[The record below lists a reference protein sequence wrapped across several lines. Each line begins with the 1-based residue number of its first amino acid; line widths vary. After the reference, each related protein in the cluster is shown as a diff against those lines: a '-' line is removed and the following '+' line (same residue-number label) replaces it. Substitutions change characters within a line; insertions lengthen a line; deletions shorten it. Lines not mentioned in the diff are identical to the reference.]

1 MITRYSR
8 PEMRAVWTDE
18 NKLKLWLQI
27 ELLASEALVK
37 EGVVPT
43 RDCKKIKVGCAKWF
57 ANLPGLVARQRELEK
72 VLNHDVI
79 AFTTAVAEAINDKA
93 SRWFH
98 FGLTSSDVGDT
109 CYAVQMQQSADLLIA
124 DVKKLLPVIAR
135 RAWEYKFTPCI
146 GRSHGIHAEPTTFGL
161 KLALMH
167 DEFKR
172 ALRRLETAREVVSVG
187 KISGAVGTSAHL
199 SPRVEAYVCKKLG
212 LRPAPI
218 ATQVVQRDIH
228 AEFQSAMALVGASIE
243 RWTVEFRH
251 LQRTEVLEAEEPFS
265 KGQKGSSAM
274 PHKRNPITWERL
286 TGLARVLRGNALAA
300 LENVALWHER
310 DISHSSVE
318 RIIFPDSCTLLD
330 YMFGLLTRLMDGLAV
345 YPENMKK
352 NLGLSLGM
360 WNSQTVLLALIR
372 KGLTREAAYKL
383 VQDASMKT
391 WEVKHAGRDDADF
404 VEVLKATPEVAKHFK
419 RGELEKLCSLAFHF
433 KEVNRRFKRIGAI
446 VIPDN
451 RTKKTKVTK
460 KLETGRFVFFAPS
473 KFHSTARRRPT
484 AGLPPAEML
493 SPASYNQKTSL
504 ALFVPSRIRLRD
516 ILSRPHFPN
525 RLYACPIRHL
535 LSSPRFHTSPQFSL
549 A

>member
-8 PEMRAVWTDE
+8 PEMRAIWTDE
-18 NKLKLWLQI
+18 NKLNIWLQI

-37 EGVVPT
+37 EKVVPAK
-43 RDCKKIKVGCAKWF
+43 DFVKIKAGCDKWF
-57 ANLPGLVARQRELEK
+57 ADLPGLVARQRELEK

-79 AFTTAVAEAINDKA
+79 GFTTAVAEAIDQGSARGPRAARTGPVRASSA

-109 CYAVQMQQSADLLIA
+109 CYAVQMKQSAEILIA

-135 RAWEYKFTPCI
+135 RAKEHKFTPCM
-146 GRSHGIHAEPTTFGL
+146 GRSHGIHGEPTTFGL
-161 KLALMH
+161 KMALMY
-167 DEFKR
+167 DEFGR
-172 ALRRLETAREVVSVG
+172 ALRRLESVKYSVSVG

-212 LRPAPI
+212 IRPAPI

-228 AEFQSAMALVGASIE
+228 AEFQTTMALVGASIE
-243 RWTVEFRH
+243 RWAVEFRH
-251 LQRTEVLEAEEPFS
+251 LQRTEVLEAEEAFTV
-265 KGQKGSSAM
+265 GQKGSSAM

-286 TGLARVLRGNALAA
+286 TGLARVLRGNAMAS

-330 YMFGLLTRLMDGLAV
+330 YMFGLLTRLMDGIVV
-345 YPENMKK
+345 YPANMKK

-360 WNSQTVLLALIR
+360 WNSQTVLLALIK

-383 VQDASMKT
+383 CQDAAMKT

-404 VEVLKATPEVAKHFK
+404 LEVLKATPDVAKHFK
-419 RGELEKLCSLAFHF
+419 KGELEKLCSLDFHF
-433 KEVNRRFKRIGAI
+433 KEVNNRFK
-446 VIPDN
+446 
-451 RTKKTKVTK
+451 
-460 KLETGRFVFFAPS
+460 KL
-473 KFHSTARRRPT
+473 
-484 AGLPPAEML
+484 GL
-493 SPASYNQKTSL
+493 
-504 ALFVPSRIRLRD
+504 
-516 ILSRPHFPN
+516 
-525 RLYACPIRHL
+525 
-535 LSSPRFHTSPQFSL
+535 
-549 A
+549 